1 MAGSQID
8 YTRKALTLAD
18 IHYDIKI
25 KTLVEAGSLEVDENC
40 RIIPSS
46 EFLEQA
52 KQENPDLPG
61 SEQLRVARAR
71 TFLGALEAY
80 FRLQHENWTS

>member
-1 MAGSQID
+1 MAGSRID

-18 IHYDIKI
+18 IHHDIKI

-40 RIIPSS
+40 RIVPSP
-46 EFLEQA
+46 EFLEEV
-52 KQENPDLPG
+52 KQENPGLSG
-61 SEQLRVARAR
+61 SELLRVARAR

-80 FRLQHENWTS
+80 FRRPLENEIS

>member
-1 MAGSQID
+1 MTGTRID

-18 IHYDIKI
+18 IHHDIKI

-46 EFLEQA
+46 ELMEQV
-52 KQENPDLPG
+52 KQENPDLSG

-71 TFLGALEAY
+71 NFLGALEAY
-80 FRLQHENWTS
+80 FRLQHENWIS